1 MSVSEPGKIITPWA
15 ESGLKNTIPPAAN
28 PATGRAGFDQ
38 GFSAINMTAKEAGG
52 IPPFGQDFN
61 GIFYE
66 VTNILRYMQA
76 GGQPTFDAALATAI
90 GGYPKGAMVLG
101 SDGVTLWQSKVD
113 SNSTDPNTDP
123 SNWGTFDIG
132 LKADLS
138 APDGSDIVGFEQAG
152 AGAVARTSQDKMR
165 DVISIMDFGAKPG
178 ITNSA
183 VTTAAFQAA
192 YVAAAGKTLLIPFY
206 DFYIDETILAGYSRT
221 TTLAFGSRLFSTFD
235 GLMFNLN
242 QDANP
247 SAIDGANSKAY
258 INWFGGTFQCAL
270 PNPANAVAMRVYGVR
285 QANIENCI
293 FGHSGEKRLNAGIQ
307 IAGLGG
313 HIINK
318 NRFLLVDNC
327 IDCPRWATDPADVA
341 GHITTSSFIGNN
353 FVLDPGQKAFWVRGG
368 WNRWII
374 QGGFV
379 NGSGVPTHHF
389 TNFGDCKGLN
399 VIGVGFEQAVAGGKF
414 LYIQDTSGLSAS
426 SINIAGSVFN
436 GDPPGGG
443 HVAIELERCINVSI
457 GDGTRVEGSTGR
469 GNASVKCDANCLD
482 VVIDP
487 SCRLPDPG
495 VVIAMP
501 RREIAMGKTFQRIS
515 ELVLPGYNG
524 NSFSSG
530 TVTLDMKTLM
540 GFSYPRQLAPLAY
553 DLVIQARDSGSAAST
568 TVQLEV
574 TKSLG
579 GTTSSSILNLRG
591 LPNDQRMGG
600 NFHINAEADGS
611 IALRFTASGAGTMD
625 VWVYVVGVYN

>member
-1 MSVSEPGKIITPWA
+1 MSCNDIPSLLDLQNTKVRIDHFAELIDGTPPGTSTNPITGITHPTYEKA
-15 ESGLKNTIPPAAN
+15 IKDLGFKPASFTFVTGGTLGVTDADKCIYN
-28 PATGRAGFDQ
+28 PAPAGDDNWY
-38 GFSAINMTAKEAGG
+38 SWGG
-52 IPPFGQDFN
+52 
-61 GIFYE
+61 
-66 VTNILRYMQA
+66 
-76 GGQPTFDAALATAI
+76 ALPHAVAP
-90 GGYPKGAMVLG
+90 G
-101 SDGVTLWQSKVD
+101 
-113 SNSTDPNTDP
+113 TDPTSVAGYVPRTDVVLRGQI
-123 SNWGTFDIG
+123 SD
-132 LKADLS
+132 
-138 APDGSDIVGFEQAG
+138 PDGAEKYPELQIARWRDEGDIRGWG
-152 AGAVARTSQDKMR
+152 AL
-165 DVISIMDFGAKPG
+165 PG
-178 ITNSA
+178 LANAA
-183 VTTAAFQAA
+183 VTTAAINATYA
-192 YVAAAGKTLLIPFY
+192 SRAGKTVKIPQVDDDGWY
-206 DFYIDETILAGYSRT
+206 LDGTVNAGYSKT
-221 TTLAFGSRLFSTFD
+221 TTNAYGAKIFANFD
-235 GLMFNLN
+235 GIMFDLN
-242 QDANP
+242 PDANP

-258 INWFGGTFQCAL
+258 IKWFGGEFQCIAATI
-270 PNPANAVAMRVYGVR
+270 ANSAAFRVYAIR
-285 QANIENCI
+285 QVTIEDCI
-293 FGHSGEKRLNAGIQ
+293 FGNSVTVRLNSGIM

-313 HIINK
+313 HNILK
-318 NRFLLVDNC
+318 NRFLLVNKS
-327 IDCPRWATDPADVA
+327 IDCPQWATDPADVA

-353 FVLDPGQKAFWVRGG
+353 FILDPGQKAFWVRGG